1 MHKTTHDGPLTGVH
15 LPDHGSR
22 GSGARVS
29 LSTCAGSTHRGARRG
44 TKTVVYITVRG
55 LGSVIDGSVCPGA
68 GFQQDYDDGLLQLN
82 YVDTASREGLEDGD
96 SMMVMRSGR
105 GHDDRMEVAEDRVVA
120 H

>member
-1 MHKTTHDGPLTGVH
+1 M
-15 LPDHGSR
+15 
-22 GSGARVS
+22 
-29 LSTCAGSTHRGARRG
+29 
-44 TKTVVYITVRG
+44 TKAVVYITARG

-82 YVDTASREGLEDGD
+82 YVDTASRKGLEDGD

-105 GHDDRMEVAEDRVVA
+105 GHDDRMEVTENRVVA